1 MGALEVAYSARL
13 VVLVAMCAGVRRVN
27 ECEAAMSM
35 ELTNTRASDTAH
47 GAEGSAPVARRDPQ
61 WVETVL
67 TVMVTSVVVIM
78 VSILAV
84 AMNLI

>member
-1 MGALEVAYSARL
+1 MGALEVAHSARL
-13 VVLVAMCAGVRRVN
+13 VVLVAMRAGFRRVN

-35 ELTNTRASDTAH
+35 ELTNTLASDTAH
-47 GAEGSAPVARRDPQ
+47 GAEGSTPVRRDPQ

>member
-35 ELTNTRASDTAH
+35 ELTSTLASDAAH
-47 GAEGSAPVARRDPQ
+47 GAEGSTSVARRDPQ

>member
-1 MGALEVAYSARL
+1 
-13 VVLVAMCAGVRRVN
+13 
-27 ECEAAMSM
+27 MSM
-35 ELTNTRASDTAH
+35 ELTNTLASDTAH
-47 GAEGSAPVARRDPQ
+47 GAEGSPVVRRDPQ

>member
-1 MGALEVAYSARL
+1 
-13 VVLVAMCAGVRRVN
+13 
-27 ECEAAMSM
+27 MSI
-35 ELTNTRASDTAH
+35 ELTNTLASDSAH
-47 GAEGSAPVARRDPQ
+47 GAEGSTPVARRDPQ

>member
-13 VVLVAMCAGVRRVN
+13 VVVVAMCAGVRRVD

-35 ELTNTRASDTAH
+35 ELTNTLASD
-47 GAEGSAPVARRDPQ
+47 GAEGSAPVVRRDPQ

>member
-1 MGALEVAYSARL
+1 
-13 VVLVAMCAGVRRVN
+13 
-27 ECEAAMSM
+27 MSM
-35 ELTNTRASDTAH
+35 ELTNTLASDTAH
-47 GAEGSAPVARRDPQ
+47 GAEGSTPVRRDPQ

>member
-1 MGALEVAYSARL
+1 
-13 VVLVAMCAGVRRVN
+13 
-27 ECEAAMSM
+27 M
-35 ELTNTRASDTAH
+35 ELTNTLASDAAH
-47 GAEGSAPVARRDPQ
+47 GAEGSTSVARRDPQ